1 MNKLSYI
8 TEAVSEAVALLENE
22 MECIECPE
30 LEEEYQNIVNK
41 MKTALQISKELANQ
55 YNGNRYDI

>member
-8 TEAVSEAVALLENE
+8 TEAVSEAVELLENE

-41 MKTALQISKELANQ
+41 LKTALQISKELANQ

>member
-41 MKTALQISKELANQ
+41 LKTALQISKELANQ